1 MPFVKQKKSPD
12 RSVLYS
18 IKAPFELLNAD
29 IADIRFFSKSAVDA
43 KYSLLIVDIF
53 TSKIYTYLMK
63 SRNIMLKRLNS
74 LYNDISEKRDTSQIM
89 RLQTDQEFQQ
99 VEIKKLNKTFNV

>member
-1 MPFVKQKKSPD
+1 M
-12 RSVLYS
+12 VLDS

-29 IADIRFFSKSAVDA
+29 IADIRFFSKSAVDP

-74 LYNDISEKRDTSQIM
+74 FYNDISEKRHTLQIV

-99 VEIKKLNKTFNV
+99 VEI